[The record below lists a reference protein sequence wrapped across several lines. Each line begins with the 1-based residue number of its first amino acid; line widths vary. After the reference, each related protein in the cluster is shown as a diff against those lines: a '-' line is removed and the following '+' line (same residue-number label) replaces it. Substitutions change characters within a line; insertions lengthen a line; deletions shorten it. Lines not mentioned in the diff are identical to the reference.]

1 MSLLLPLQKKSIN
14 SLPNNEAMNVE
25 ANAASENWE
34 KLISTIPQQWSYD
47 YRIDVELPDSKA
59 DQYDF
64 ANEILMR
71 SMRERLVETL
81 HSVAPDTCFMFLT
94 FGNKFFMTMDEEQ
107 QRSFFHS
114 IFNLPVTT
122 IDIGDATDN
131 TAESP
136 AITISTPALLETL
149 PQLNEYFSGLSV
161 VNFSLT
167 CPLHVQALS
176 NFIDARCKISLIF
189 DLRLES
195 VECPVDDCNKQD
207 SDESDGFLEPLF
219 YAASGLESFSVSTK
233 TSSVHSALVS
243 PTALRA
249 LVVEGKQFQRILSLR
264 GLGLTDSHVLAI
276 VDGLSTPGIHLSEL
290 NLESNPGITA
300 QGYGALLNLINR
312 ANVVGEDMFSYSPW
326 CGFCV
331 DDKAWEGKLNLV
343 SEMNAKYRRLEYLTN
358 GTFTSAERRWQWLE
372 RVASLAIPS
381 EYEVDE
387 DGDDEDI
394 ELSRRFMEIKN
405 NERDAKHLNFIWYT
419 LCENPEMMQ
428 VSQAPPRTR
437 KRKAT

>member
-1 MSLLLPLQKKSIN
+1 
-14 SLPNNEAMNVE
+14 MN
-25 ANAASENWE
+25 
-34 KLISTIPQQWSYD
+34 
-47 YRIDVELPDSKA
+47 
-59 DQYDF
+59 
-64 ANEILMR
+64 
-71 SMRERLVETL
+71 
-81 HSVAPDTCFMFLT
+81 
-94 FGNKFFMTMDEEQ
+94 EQ
-107 QRSFFHS
+107 QQQNFFHS
-114 IFNLPVTT
+114 IFTLPPSRGHITVGEAT
-122 IDIGDATDN
+122 DDAT
-131 TAESP
+131 ESP
-136 AITISTPALLETL
+136 AITISTLALLETL
-149 PQLNEYFSGLSV
+149 PHLHPWVCGFKVSNLALTRQMDVQELS
-161 VNFSLT
+161 NIILAKSETLQFLELKSIK
-167 CPLHVQALS
+167 CPLDV
-176 NFIDARCKISLIF
+176 R
-189 DLRLES
+189 
-195 VECPVDDCNKQD
+195 NKQD

-249 LVVEGKQFQRILSLR
+249 LVVEGKQFRRILSLR

-381 EYEVDE
+381 EYEVDD